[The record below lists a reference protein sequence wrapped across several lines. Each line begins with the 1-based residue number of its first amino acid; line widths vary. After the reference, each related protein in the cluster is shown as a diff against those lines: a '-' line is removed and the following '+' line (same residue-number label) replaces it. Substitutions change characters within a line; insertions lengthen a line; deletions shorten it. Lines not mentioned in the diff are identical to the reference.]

1 MFNFE
6 SAGSFGGFNQPTT
19 VTFGA
24 DGRLYVTEING
35 AIKAFDVTSD
45 GDGNFS
51 LGNQETI
58 TEVKDIPNH
67 DDDGSLNTGVNDRQ
81 VTGLVTD
88 FVDGKMVLYVSS
100 SDPRIGDSDTGDT
113 GLDTNSGVITKLT
126 QNDQGGWDAV
136 DIVRGLPRS
145 EENHAVNGMTIV
157 DGNLLVNVGGNTN
170 EGAPSDA
177 FNYLGETA
185 LSASIL
191 EIDLAAIEALPVLND
206 GSRDYVYDLPTLD
219 DPTRANG
226 GSQEDANGND
236 INGPWGGN
244 DGLNQAILPADAP
257 LSIYATGLRNNYDII
272 QHSNGNVYTIDNGA
286 NDGFGG
292 APIIDNGEA
301 TNDINEGGI
310 ETSDPL
316 IIINKNGY
324 YGSPNPIRSNQ
335 DGEVVSTMTTA
346 ASPTPLATPPN
357 AVPTGVNI
365 QSGFII
371 DPSKFTGDLSRLEQE
386 ENLVDP
392 RPTAIVDFGQSTNG
406 FVEYTASS
414 FDGAAQGDI
423 FAVTLFGTA
432 SAVRHVDLDTG
443 TLTDVTSINV
453 GGNPLD
459 ITQGPDGSLWVASLF
474 GGITA
479 WKPTDG
485 PVPTDLDADDDGLNN
500 SIDPFFFDATNGGSA
515 LLVPGQTLFWDFSAT
530 GNNLPGPSGF
540 GGGITGVMSDGTT
553 NPLAPV
559 EEGGLDISNA
569 KFITAAGGGTTVV
582 EQVGSGSPSG
592 TDNDGE
598 YFFHT
603 GFRAIPGL
611 DSIDVKVSLLNP
623 FTSGLRRRSGIWR
636 LPRRWRPVELPQNC
650 RGWRPIK
657 RNPGA
662 AGKQ

>member
-6 SAGSFGGFNQPTT
+6 SAGSFGGFSQPTT
-19 VTFGA
+19 VNFGA

-35 AIKAFDVTSD
+35 TIKAFDVTSD

-67 DDDGSLNTGVNDRQ
+67 NDDGSLNTGVNDRQ

-191 EIDLAAIEALPVLND
+191 EIDLAAIEALPVQND

-219 DPTRANG
+219 DPTRTNG
-226 GSQEDANGND
+226 GPQEDAGGND
-236 INGPWGGN
+236 TNGPWGGN
-244 DGLNQAILPADAP
+244 DGLNQAILPSDAP
-257 LSIYATGLRNNYDII
+257 ISIYATGLRNNYDII

-286 NDGFGG
+286 NGGFGG
-292 APIIDNGEA
+292 VPIIDGNGNA

-316 IIINKNGY
+316 IIINEGDY

-335 DGEVVSTMTTA
+335 DGEVVSYNDDGSVANTIGN
-346 ASPTPLATPPN
+346 ASD
-357 AVPTGVNI
+357 AVPDGVSI

-371 DPSKFTGDLSRLEQE
+371 DPSKFTGDLNRLEQE
-386 ENLVDP
+386 ETLIDP

-406 FVEYTASS
+406 FVEYTANS
-414 FDGAAQGDI
+414 FGGEAQGDI
-423 FAVTLFGTA
+423 FAVTLFGA
-432 SAVRHVDLDTG
+432 GSAVRHVELNEDGTMG

-453 GGNPLD
+453 DSNPLD
-459 ITQGPDGSLWVASLF
+459 ITQGPDGTLWVASLF

-485 PVPTDLDADDDGLNN
+485 PVQADLDADDDGLNN

-515 LLVPGQTLFWDFSAT
+515 LL
-530 GNNLPGPSGF
+530 
-540 GGGITGVMSDGTT
+540 
-553 NPLAPV
+553 
-559 EEGGLDISNA
+559 
-569 KFITAAGGGTTVV
+569 
-582 EQVGSGSPSG
+582 
-592 TDNDGE
+592 
-598 YFFHT
+598 
-603 GFRAIPGL
+603 IP
-611 DSIDVKVSLLNP
+611 
-623 FTSGLRRRSGIWR
+623 
-636 LPRRWRPVELPQNC
+636 
-650 RGWRPIK
+650 
-657 RNPGA
+657 
-662 AGKQ
+662 